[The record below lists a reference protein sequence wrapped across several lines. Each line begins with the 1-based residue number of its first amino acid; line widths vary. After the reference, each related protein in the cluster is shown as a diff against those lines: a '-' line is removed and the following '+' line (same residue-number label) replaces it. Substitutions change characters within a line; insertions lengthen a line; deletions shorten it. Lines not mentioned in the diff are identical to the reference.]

1 SPAAAAWAPRAAR
14 RVTAAVRRPRGTTG
28 WGRTARDW
36 LSREWDGL
44 ANWEPERWDR
54 KWWDLFT
61 ERARTPNVPGR
72 ETPAASP
79 ETAGGSTPAKS
90 VAGAAHPAG
99 DPEPGADAEA
109 RPSPGREG
117 APESPGQ
124 EPVAPWRGRRADH
137 QQADGNLAGALVTH
151 QDTWL
156 WEGHPQPSAY
166 SDDTGEFTR
175 FIEAGETS

>member
-1 SPAAAAWAPRAAR
+1 RETAVIAVAAHPSLAVTYWAGWLAARPWLLVVWAVLIGGTGLALAAGWLMNRPETPRKRSPSAAAWAPRAAR
-14 RVTAAVRRPRGTTG
+14 RGTAAVRRPRGTTG

-90 VAGAAHPAG
+90 VAG
-99 DPEPGADAEA
+99 
-109 RPSPGREG
+109 
-117 APESPGQ
+117 
-124 EPVAPWRGRRADH
+124 
-137 QQADGNLAGALVTH
+137 
-151 QDTWL
+151 
-156 WEGHPQPSAY
+156 
-166 SDDTGEFTR
+166 
-175 FIEAGETS
+175 